1 MTDQR
6 TGWNPQVYLTFSS
19 ERLQPL
25 VDLVARVRHPQAQRI
40 VDLGCGAGN
49 GVPVLRTAWPQA
61 QILGIDS
68 SAEMLERA
76 RSSVQDARTTFLQ
89 ADIRTIGSEGL
100 PQGQAPDVIV
110 SNAAL
115 QWLPEHRELL
125 PGLMGLVAPGG
136 IFAVQ
141 VPGNFQNPSH
151 RLLYEFAAAE
161 PYAQHIDQSR
171 LLQPTADPQDYMH
184 DVAQPGWE
192 VEAWE
197 TTYYHTLQGEDP
209 VFTWISATAAKPV
222 LEQLPEG
229 LGEQFVAQY
238 KAALREAY
246 PASSLGTVLPF
257 RRLFFIARRR

>member
-1 MTDQR
+1 MKDQR

-25 VDLVARVRHPQAQRI
+25 VDLVARVRHPQAQWI

-76 RSSVQDARTTFLQ
+76 GQSLNDARVSFLQ
-89 ADIRTIGSEGL
+89 ADIRTMAAEGL
-100 PQGQAPDVIV
+100 PEGQQPDVLV

-115 QWLPEHRELL
+115 QWLPDHRELL
-125 PGLMGLVAPGG
+125 PGLMNLIAAGG
-136 IFAVQ
+136 VLAVQ
-141 VPGNFQNPSH
+141 VPGNFSNPSH
-151 RLLYEFAAAE
+151 RLLYEFAGAE
-161 PYAQHIDQSR
+161 PYAQYVDFSQ
-171 LLQPTADPQDYMH
+171 LLKPTADPQDYMY
-184 DVAQPGWE
+184 DIAQPGWE

-209 VFTWISATAAKPV
+209 VFTWISATGAQPV

-229 LGEQFVAQY
+229 VRERFVAEY
-238 KAALREAY
+238 KAALRDAY

-257 RRLFFIARRR
+257 RRIFFIARRS

>member
-76 RSSVQDARTTFLQ
+76 RSSAQDSGTSFLQ
-89 ADIRTIGSEGL
+89 ADIRTIGTEGL
-100 PQGQAPDVIV
+100 PQGQQADVIV

-125 PGLMGLVAPGG
+125 PELMSLVAPGG
-136 IFAVQ
+136 VFAVQ
-141 VPGNFQNPSH
+141 LPGNFQNPSH

-161 PYAQHIDQSR
+161 PYAQYVDQSR
-171 LLQPTADPQDYMH
+171 LLKPTAHPQDYMH
-184 DVAQPGWE
+184 DLAQPGWE
-192 VEAWE
+192 AEAWE
-197 TTYYHTLQGEDP
+197 TTYYHTLQGQDP

-222 LEQLPEG
+222 LEQLPEQVRA
-229 LGEQFVAQY
+229 EFTAEY
-238 KAALREAY
+238 KAALRQAY
-246 PASSLGTVLPF
+246 PASAWGTVLPF
-257 RRLFFIARRR
+257 RRLFFIARRS